1 MKEFYKKYAG
11 SEKKGFLKGNL
22 SKLKTLAITAGVG
35 LLIGSQIYNPNKR
48 TIEAIAG
55 SILVLMLWNFSIL
68 ASTWLILIIYPFP
81 FAMSWGNSNFVFIL
95 IIMIIYI
102 IRISTGYY
110 KFHLD
115 KTVSLPLFMII
126 LAYIF
131 SFNNVPLGTK
141 VMRIALS
148 NTGNFLAAAAFMLLI
163 INFIDDEEKL
173 IKTVNI
179 MLITASLAIVFSI
192 FEMIFPGKV
201 LVPNWLYTTH
211 KTRLIMKGI
220 RMTGPFHDF
229 ELNAEFLA
237 LNSFIIFLVL
247 IRSRRTATRALL
259 GILLITDLLMM
270 FATITRGAFFSLVL
284 GIVYLMFLSRKDLNI
299 TKFFYIVGGLV
310 FVIVVLEGFVANYT
324 TSGSLF
330 DRVVKTTFQRG
341 IIPTNRL
348 GTWAPAIERGM
359 KHPFFGQGPGW
370 DFESGFNVGFWPHN
384 LYLFYF
390 NSLGIFGL
398 FAFLFFVFRIIKS
411 TFAGVKASL
420 IHSPFPEAFMK
431 ILHIVI
437 VIFLFDQL
445 KVEYLRSNVYTFFVW
460 SLFGVVVATYNI
472 IQKNRRE
479 RENTAPS

>member
-1 MKEFYKKYAG
+1 MKESDNKYADTD
-11 SEKKGFLKGNL
+11 KKGLLKGNL
-22 SKLKTLAITAGVG
+22 SKLKTLMITAGVG
-35 LLIGSQIYNPNKR
+35 LLVGSQIYNPNKR
-48 TIEAIAG
+48 VIEAIAG

-68 ASTWLILIIYPFP
+68 ASVWLILIIYPFP
-81 FAMSWGNSNFVFIL
+81 FAMSWGNSTSIFIL
-95 IIMIIYI
+95 IILLIYL
-102 IRISTGYY
+102 IRVSTGYY

-115 KTVSLPLFMII
+115 KTVFLPLLLLI
-126 LAYIF
+126 LSYIL
-131 SFNNVPLGTK
+131 SFINVPAGTRI
-141 VMRIALS
+141 MHIALV
-148 NTGNFLAAAAFMLLI
+148 NTGNFLAAAIFMLLI

-173 IKTVNI
+173 RKTVNI

-237 LNSFIIFLVL
+237 LNSFIIFFVL
-247 IRSRRTATRALL
+247 IRARRTATRALL
-259 GILLITDLLMM
+259 GILLLTDLLMM

-299 TKFFYIVGGLV
+299 TKFVYIVGGLAV
-310 FVIVVLEGFVANYT
+310 VIVVLEGFVANYT

-359 KHPFFGQGPGW
+359 KHPWFGQGPGW
-370 DFESGFNVGFWPHN
+370 DFSTGFNVGFWPHN

-398 FAFLFFVFRIIKS
+398 LAFLFLIYRLVKS
-411 TFAGVKASL
+411 TFSGIKAS
-420 IHSPFPEAFMK
+420 ITRSPFPEAFMK
-431 ILHIVI
+431 ILHVVI
-437 VIFLFDQL
+437 VIFLFDQI
-445 KVEYLRSNVYTFFVW
+445 KIEYLRNSTYTFFIW
-460 SLFGVVVATYNI
+460 SLFGIIVATYNI
-472 IQKNRRE
+472 IQKNRKE